1 MPHHPRPPGGPL
13 EGEFVHTNSTH
24 PHPYDV
30 AVGRRLRM
38 ARKARALS
46 QGQLA
51 LSIGLSSHQQVQKYE
66 QGANRISASSLA
78 RAAIFLGVPIDYFF
92 VDVEGLP
99 LPARGA
105 ADPLTEELAADPRA
119 IALLQAWRSLPTPKR
134 NFFADLI
141 RSAASEAS
149 DGE

>member
-1 MPHHPRPPGGPL
+1 MSHPSRPDGPT
-13 EGEFVHTNSTH
+13 GEFVRTNSH
-24 PHPYDV
+24 GPHPFDV

-38 ARKARALS
+38 ARKARSLS

-51 LSIGLSSHQQVQKYE
+51 ESIGLSSHQQVQKYE

-78 RAAIFLGVPIDYFF
+78 KAAIFLGVPIDYFF
-92 VDVEGLP
+92 VDVEGMP
-99 LPARGA
+99 LPAKGA
-105 ADPLTEELAADPRA
+105 ADPIAEELAADPRA
-119 IALLQAWRSLPTPKR
+119 IALLQAWRSLPAPKR

-141 RSAASEAS
+141 RSAAQEPG